1 MPPELNTLSPDEK
14 LLLIEELWDSLS
26 AEPSNVPVPDWH
38 LAEVD
43 RRKAALTANPGT
55 ALTWEE
61 LVRRIRARHG
71 R

>member
-1 MPPELNTLSPDEK
+1 MLPELNALSPDEK

-26 AEPSNVPVPDWH
+26 AEPSNVPVLDWD
-38 LAEVD
+38 LEEVE
-43 RRKAALTANPGT
+43 RRKAALAANPGT

-61 LVRRIRARHG
+61 LVRRVRARHG